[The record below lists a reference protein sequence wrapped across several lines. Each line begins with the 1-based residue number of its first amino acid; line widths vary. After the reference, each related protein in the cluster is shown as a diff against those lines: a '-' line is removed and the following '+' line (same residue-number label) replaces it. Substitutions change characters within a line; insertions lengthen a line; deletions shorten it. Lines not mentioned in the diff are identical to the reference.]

1 MTKTLVAAAVIAA
14 FASGAYAE
22 GSKQQQSG
30 SQQQGAQQ
38 KTDKQQSAAGGA
50 SGKQAQRGSSGGQQG
65 TAAIV
70 LVPFVVA
77 QAPDFSN
84 GCWARLYDGANF
96 QGDQLTVVGPADMPN
111 MRTAFGT
118 DWSGSFDSVQVGP
131 KATVSVYDNENYTQK
146 VATYKAGQR
155 IADLDEKRGMF
166 EDIRSLKIACA
177 GGAATGGT
185 SPSKGQQQSS
195 KGQQQR

>member
-1 MTKTLVAAAVIAA
+1 MTKSLMAAAVIAA
-14 FASGAYAE
+14 LTTGAYAE
-22 GSKQQQSG
+22 GN
-30 SQQQGAQQ
+30 
-38 KTDKQQSAAGGA
+38 KQQSAAGGA
-50 SGKQAQRGSSGGQQG
+50 SGKQAQRGASSAGQG

-131 KATVSVYDNENYTQK
+131 KATVTVYDNENYTQK
-146 VATYKAGQR
+146 VATYEASQR

-166 EDIRSLKIACA
+166 QDIRSLKIACA
-177 GGAATGGT
+177 GGAATGGS
-185 SPSKGQQQSS
+185 SPSNKGQR
-195 KGQQQR
+195 QQR

>member
-1 MTKTLVAAAVIAA
+1 MTRRLLAAAVIAA
-14 FASGAYAE
+14 FTAGAYAQ
-22 GSKQQQSG
+22 GKQQQG
-30 SQQQGAQQ
+30 QQQQGQQ
-38 KTDKQQSAAGGA
+38 
-50 SGKQAQRGSSGGQQG
+50 QQG

-84 GCWARLYDGANF
+84 GCWARLYDGDNF
-96 QGDQLTVVGPADMPN
+96 RGDQLTVVGPADMPN

-118 DWSGSFDSVQVGP
+118 DWSGSFDSIQVGP
-131 KATVSVYDNENYTQK
+131 KATLTAYDNENYAQK

-177 GGAATGGT
+177 GGAATGGS
-185 SPSKGQQQSS
+185 SPSKNQQPPS
-195 KGQQQR
+195 KGEQQQR

>member
-1 MTKTLVAAAVIAA
+1 MTRRLLAAAVIAA
-14 FASGAYAE
+14 FAAGAYAQ
-22 GSKQQQSG
+22 GKQQQG
-30 SQQQGAQQ
+30 QQQQGQQ
-38 KTDKQQSAAGGA
+38 QQG
-50 SGKQAQRGSSGGQQG
+50 QQQQG

-84 GCWARLYDGANF
+84 GCWARLYDGDNF
-96 QGDQLTVVGPADMPN
+96 RGDQLTVVGPADMPN

-118 DWSGSFDSVQVGP
+118 DWSGSFDSIQVGP
-131 KATVSVYDNENYTQK
+131 KATLTAYDNENYAQK

-177 GGAATGGT
+177 GGAATGGS
-185 SPSKGQQQSS
+185 SPSKNQQPPS
-195 KGQQQR
+195 KGEQQQR

>member
-1 MTKTLVAAAVIAA
+1 MTKRLVAAALIAA
-14 FASGAYAE
+14 VTTGVYAE
-22 GSKQQQSG
+22 G
-30 SQQQGAQQ
+30 
-38 KTDKQQSAAGGA
+38 T
-50 SGKQAQRGSSGGQQG
+50 QAQRGSSGAGQG

-96 QGDQLTVVGPADMPN
+96 QGDQLTVVGPADMPH

-131 KATVSVYDNENYTQK
+131 KATVTVYDNENYTQK
-146 VATYKAGQR
+146 VATYKPSQR

-177 GGAATGGT
+177 GDGAASGA
-185 SPSKGQQQSS
+185 SKHS
-195 KGQQQR
+195 KQ